1 MCIGGGGL
9 GDGECVLLW
18 ASMTR
23 DMLSRARPC
32 TVRAPEAQQIP
43 AALEQEA
50 EQQRRKIVLC
60 VHPIPKYSISEPWPA
75 ERGTETSPKVEWML
89 LLLPKEIKGRGP
101 SAEDACKQRLV
112 ACSRKGT
119 GLGPGAGLGLQPAV
133 SELTLGGQESQEP
146 HRTHT
151 HGSRGTQQADPPQG
165 AGLDF
170 RTNHTFSVAT
180 NAGECPPL
188 L

>member
-1 MCIGGGGL
+1 
-9 GDGECVLLW
+9 
-18 ASMTR
+18 MTR
-23 DMLSRARPC
+23 DMLSSARPC

-43 AALEQEA
+43 AALGQEA
-50 EQQRRKIVLC
+50 EQQRRKVVLC
-60 VHPIPKYSISEPWPA
+60 VHPIPTYSTSDPWPA
-75 ERGTETSPKVEWML
+75 ERETETSPKVEWMLLL

-101 SAEDACKQRLV
+101 SAEDTCKQRLV

-151 HGSRGTQQADPPQG
+151 HGSRGTQEADPPQG

-170 RTNHTFSVAT
+170 QTNHTFSIAT
-180 NAGECPPL
+180 KAGEGPPL